1 LFAAVRKQFFLMI
14 FVLPILFLLSGCV
27 YLVVGGIGALG
38 GYIVSPDTVEG
49 ITEHDE
55 SSVWEAAVEVL
66 SIMGI
71 ITHQQKD
78 AGIIK
83 AKVNRAKVTITIIPL
98 NQSMV
103 KLTVKSRKAF
113 LPRISTSQEIF
124 VKIMTYVNE

>member
-1 LFAAVRKQFFLMI
+1 MI